1 MAEKIIYA
9 VIYGNGRAETMKD
22 GSSYWTVLDDVYRA
36 YQSAGGNWN
45 RPVML
50 LANGK
55 VVIETGLADL
65 AWKYGTDLHRRQL
78 RAVQDCKAEHMPD
91 WLPALSGGDAGL

>member
-1 MAEKIIYA
+1 MADKPVYA
-9 VIYGNGRAETMKD
+9 VVYGNGRAETMKD
-22 GSSYWTVLDDVYRA
+22 GSTFWSVLDEVYRA

-55 VVIETGLADL
+55 VVIESGLADR
-65 AWKYGTDLHRRQL
+65 AWAYGEDLYNRQRQAL
-78 RAVQDCKAEHMPD
+78 HDCHAAHAPD
-91 WLPALSGGDAGL
+91 WLAGVEGHKS